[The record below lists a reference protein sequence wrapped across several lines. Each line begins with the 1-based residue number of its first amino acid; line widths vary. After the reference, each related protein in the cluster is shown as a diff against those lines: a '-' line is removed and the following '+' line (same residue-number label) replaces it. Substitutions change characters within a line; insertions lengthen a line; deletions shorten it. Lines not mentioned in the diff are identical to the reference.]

1 MLLPQGR
8 FWSGLSPSRRSLGP
22 LKLTS
27 VAAIPIKPNP
37 HGIEAMIIYDRDDG
51 QIPHR
56 RLMPGL
62 AVKKR
67 NTSIDVVFY
76 VLEGRGDVEIGE
88 EREMVEK
95 DTLVESPAGIPHFWR
110 NVADVPLYMVMK
122 LPPSA
127 EKTKMAQR

>member
-1 MLLPQGR
+1 M
-8 FWSGLSPSRRSLGP
+8 
-22 LKLTS
+22 
-27 VAAIPIKPNP
+27 
-37 HGIEAMIIYDRDDG
+37 
-51 QIPHR
+51 
-56 RLMPGL
+56 
-62 AVKKR
+62 KKR